1 MTALDRSPGRERRG
15 CPSSMVNAK
24 HDTHSH
30 ESTSNGESGYQREIF
45 DGNVLYEGFRRAEQG
60 SDWKPQVQ
68 RFEMSYLL
76 GLSSIHNGLKTMN
89 YQFQPCTEF
98 TMNERGKVRHITGE
112 QIQDRVSKHAL
123 CDEVLS
129 PGVKKYLIYDNGAS
143 QEGKGIDFA
152 RRRLLVHLRRYYQR
166 HGSNDGYILLMDFS
180 KYYDN
185 IRHDDLM
192 AQFRKYIHDPVALDF
207 LERVI
212 ERSRVDVSYM
222 SDEEYASCMD
232 TLFNSLEY
240 EQVDRKLLTG
250 EKFMSKHL
258 NIGDQVA
265 QVAGIIYPIPID
277 NYVKIVRGVKEYG
290 RYMDDSYAIHESKEF
305 LEDLLENVIRIAASI
320 GITVNTHKTRICKLS
335 SLWRYLQ
342 IQYSLTDT
350 GRVIQKINPKRVTCM
365 RRKMK
370 KVVHKKSEKEFDDW
384 FKSWMENH
392 YRIMSK
398 QQRDNINELYCN
410 LKKEVYGHVR
420 VETCRRNPA
429 EKPGSERKQL
439 HQR

>member
-1 MTALDRSPGRERRG
+1 
-15 CPSSMVNAK
+15 
-24 HDTHSH
+24 
-30 ESTSNGESGYQREIF
+30 
-45 DGNVLYEGFRRAEQG
+45 
-60 SDWKPQVQ
+60 
-68 RFEMSYLL
+68 
-76 GLSSIHNGLKTMN
+76 
-89 YQFQPCTEF
+89 
-98 TMNERGKVRHITGE
+98 MNERGKVRHITGE

-222 SDEEYASCMD
+222 SDEEYAGCMN

-305 LEDLLENVIRIAASI
+305 LEDLLENVIHIAASI

-370 KVVHKKSEKEFDDW
+370 KVVHKKSEKEFDNW

-439 HQR
+439 HQQ